1 MKTDQSSG
9 IPVWGIEGKAY
20 KVHFSVSHHSLCG
33 FCATLYSPLSLPSWS
48 LKQTSTI
55 PSASNSCGISSCV
68 SATSNARFKFFSGSL
83 LVSLSYSIRSG
94 LKKNNNNALS
104 KLMNCGFDCALKL
117 LKIVLQDHMIT
128 LVFEST
134 CVCEWV
140 HWMPVHHAS
149 LWWSWILSHCDTY
162 ILYPRGLCTLVQKIT
177 KIFVTKVQPMTK
189 STKISE
195 GSWKKLVDIKKQA
208 GHYISLAPK
217 QCLL

>member
-9 IPVWGIEGKAY
+9 IPVWGIESKAY
-20 KVHFSVSHHSLCG
+20 KVHFSVSPYSPCG
-33 FCATLYSPLSLPSWS
+33 FCATLYSLLSLPSWS

-94 LKKNNNNALS
+94 LKKNNNALS

-117 LKIVLQDHMIT
+117 LTIILQDCMIT

-149 LWWSWILSHCDTY
+149 LWWSWISLHCDTY
-162 ILYPRGLCTLVQKIT
+162 ILYPRGLCKLVQKIT
-177 KIFVTKVQPMTK
+177 KIFAIKVQPITI

-195 GSWKKLVDIKKQA
+195 GSWNSLVHINKQA
-208 GHYISLAPK
+208 GHYISLVPK